1 MDSLIGITSISLI
14 CLLTLLL
21 ALRWP
26 SVSKILYV
34 ALFVRIILL
43 LVGHYIVALPDS
55 TADAITFER
64 AAWQLAQEDFNW
76 ILENFNGDDDRFK
89 NFQFNSWLIAI
100 PYSLFGRSVLMAKS
114 ISLLFGMCSVFMGWL
129 LAKKIWENHVAK
141 KVGWVIALFP
151 SLVLYS
157 VINMREAY
165 IVFFIL
171 VALYGVVSWSQTN
184 NLKSIILAM
193 TGFFCASLF
202 HGAMLVGGIAFL
214 GVVVI
219 SISKEFIRSL
229 SNYRLNI
236 KYIII
241 MVPVSMIVGSFAS
254 NEFSI
259 EYLGTFERLINI
271 NYLISKTTMAT
282 RGVASWPEW
291 TIINSPIEM
300 FYKGP
305 IRSMYIVFAPFP
317 WDVIKIKHLM
327 GMFDGFLFMYLSFL
341 IFKNRKVIW
350 NNFSLRI
357 ILIILLSYIF
367 VFGIGVGNFGTGIR
381 HRSKLVIM
389 FILLAAP
396 LIKKIVFIKNKKN
409 LSFLKNTKN

>member
-43 LVGHYIVALPDS
+43 LVGHYLVALPDS

-114 ISLLFGMCSVFMGWL
+114 MSLLVGMGSVFMGWL

-184 NLKSIILAM
+184 NLKSIIIAM
-193 TGFFCASLF
+193 IGFYCASLF
-202 HGAMLVGGIAFL
+202 HGAMLVGCIAFF
-214 GVVVI
+214 GVVAI
-219 SISKEFIRSL
+219 SISTGFIRSL

-241 MVPVSMIVGSFAS
+241 MVPAAMIVGSFTS

-259 EYLGTFERLINI
+259 EYLGSFERLINI

-317 WDVIKIKHLM
+317 WDVTKIKHLM

>member
-1 MDSLIGITSISLI
+1 M
-14 CLLTLLL
+14 
-21 ALRWP
+21 
-26 SVSKILYV
+26 
-34 ALFVRIILL
+34 RIILL

-55 TADAITFER
+55 TADAITFEH
-64 AAWQLAQEDFNW
+64 AAWRLAQEDFNW
-76 ILENFNGDDDRFK
+76 ILENFNGDDARFK
-89 NFQFNSWLIAI
+89 NFQFNSWVIAI

-114 ISLLFGMCSVFMGWL
+114 MSLLAGMGSVLIGWL
-129 LAKKIWENHVAK
+129 LAKKIWEDHVAK

-193 TGFFCASLF
+193 TGFYCASLF
-202 HGAMLVGGIAFL
+202 HGAMLVGGIAFI
-214 GVVVI
+214 GVIVI

-241 MVPVSMIVGSFAS
+241 MIPVSMIVLSFTS
-254 NEFSI
+254 NELSV

-291 TIINSPIEM
+291 TIINSPIEI

-317 WDVIKIKHLM
+317 WDVTKIKHLI
-327 GMFDGFLFMYLSFL
+327 GLFDGFLFMYLSFL

-350 NNFSLRI
+350 NNFSLRV

-381 HRSKLVIM
+381 HRSKFVVM

-409 LSFLKNTKN
+409 LSILKNTKN

>member
-1 MDSLIGITSISLI
+1 MDNLIGITSISLI

-64 AAWQLAQEDFNW
+64 AAWQLAQEDFYW
-76 ILENFNGDDDRFK
+76 ILENFNGDDSRYK
-89 NFQFNSWLIAI
+89 NAQFNSWLIAI

-114 ISLLFGMCSVFMGWL
+114 MSLLVGMGSVFMGWL

-165 IVFFIL
+165 IVFFLL
-171 VALYGVVSWSQTN
+171 VALYGVISWSQTN

-193 TGFFCASLF
+193 TGFYCASLF
-202 HGAMLVGGIAFL
+202 HGAMMVGGIAFL

-241 MVPVSMIVGSFAS
+241 MIPVLIVVASFAS
-254 NEFSI
+254 NKFSI

-271 NYLISKTTMAT
+271 NYLISKTEAAT
-282 RGVASWPEW
+282 RGVAAWPEW

-300 FYKGP
+300 FYKAP
-305 IRSMYIVFAPFP
+305 IRGMYIVFAPFP
-317 WDVIKIKHLM
+317 WDVIKTKHLI
-327 GMFDGFLFMYLSFL
+327 GMFDAFLFMYLSFL
-341 IFKNRKVIW
+341 IFKNIKNIW

-357 ILIILLSYIF
+357 IFIILLSYIF

-381 HRSKLVIM
+381 HRSKFVVM

-409 LSFLKNTKN
+409 LSTLKNTEN